1 MYTALMILL
10 SISVVGQVV
19 ESWIVFR
26 KMKSVLHG
34 YLFFSCIATI
44 VSSTGYMLELG
55 AKTEEVYLTALK
67 FSYIGRVWL
76 CFMLFLFIAG
86 LCRIRIPILLKTVI
100 GIIHCFIYLSIF
112 TTEHHEL
119 YYKNCDFTIS
129 NDMPKYIHDS
139 GILHDVY
146 TVILIVMSISALV
159 MLFISLH
166 KERSKTARKRYL
178 MVILAIFAESIF
190 LVVQLL
196 RLIPFTH
203 IIDLTIICYPIIT
216 LFMSVAILKF
226 GLLDT
231 EEMAREYMTDRLS
244 EGIIAVDRNGRV
256 RYFNGPA
263 KKMYPH
269 LHTRTGTVPPE
280 ITSALEKHENIT
292 VGGRIYSPE
301 RNELVKDGESCGWIY
316 ALVDETEHY
325 RYMEELEK
333 QKKIADNANQ
343 AKSVFLANMSHD
355 IRTPINAVLGM
366 NEMILRECDDDNIL
380 SYSDKIDSAGNTL
393 LGLINDILDLS
404 KIEAGKLDIIPVEY
418 DLTSLLNDLV
428 NMIQLRAE
436 AKNLEFTTR
445 INEDIPKELY
455 GDEIR
460 LKQIITNILTNAV
473 KYTEKGKVTL
483 SVSFDKISDDSITLN
498 VSVSDTGIGIRQ
510 EDIPRLFSEFD
521 RIEEERNRGIE
532 GTGLGLNIT
541 QRLLSMMNSS
551 LRAESEYGKGSVF
564 SFEVRQKV
572 IKWEPLGDIEKAL
585 RYSAS
590 ERKKYRERFTAPD
603 AEILVIDDTPM
614 NLEVLS
620 GLLKKTL
627 IKIDT
632 ASSGD
637 EGIELSLKKKY
648 DIIFLDHMM
657 PVKDG
662 IQTLREMKAIPD
674 SINADTPV
682 ICLTA
687 NAVSGSKEMY
697 MEAGFDGYLTKPIV
711 PRKLEDTLMDM
722 LPKEKIK
729 AASDKCDTDSDT
741 QIPDPVKNISEINI
755 GRGIMNCG
763 GKEAYIK
770 VLTAYAGSVADQC
783 DDIEALWSSGDTD
796 NLTIKV
802 HALKSTSR
810 VIGAEDIGS
819 LAEKLETAG
828 HSGNTAIISEGIGE
842 LLTKCRK
849 LGQQLLPLIKKND
862 LPLIPMDEL
871 NEAYTLISE
880 FISVEDYGS
889 TIGIIDNLK
898 DYSYPEQEKSKCGAL
913 IKAAQEY
920 DYETISK
927 IIQ

>member
-1 MYTALMILL
+1 M
-10 SISVVGQVV
+10 
-19 ESWIVFR
+19 
-26 KMKSVLHG
+26 
-34 YLFFSCIATI
+34 
-44 VSSTGYMLELG
+44 
-55 AKTEEVYLTALK
+55 
-67 FSYIGRVWL
+67 
-76 CFMLFLFIAG
+76 
-86 LCRIRIPILLKTVI
+86 
-100 GIIHCFIYLSIF
+100 
-112 TTEHHEL
+112 
-119 YYKNCDFTIS
+119 
-129 NDMPKYIHDS
+129 
-139 GILHDVY
+139 
-146 TVILIVMSISALV
+146 
-159 MLFISLH
+159 
-166 KERSKTARKRYL
+166 
-178 MVILAIFAESIF
+178 
-190 LVVQLL
+190 
-196 RLIPFTH
+196 
-203 IIDLTIICYPIIT
+203 
-216 LFMSVAILKF
+216 
-226 GLLDT
+226 
-231 EEMAREYMTDRLS
+231 
-244 EGIIAVDRNGRV
+244 
-256 RYFNGPA
+256 
-263 KKMYPH
+263 
-269 LHTRTGTVPPE
+269 
-280 ITSALEKHENIT
+280 
-292 VGGRIYSPE
+292 
-301 RNELVKDGESCGWIY
+301 
-316 ALVDETEHY
+316 
-325 RYMEELEK
+325 
-333 QKKIADNANQ
+333 
-343 AKSVFLANMSHD
+343 
-355 IRTPINAVLGM
+355 
-366 NEMILRECDDDNIL
+366 
-380 SYSDKIDSAGNTL
+380 
-393 LGLINDILDLS
+393 
-404 KIEAGKLDIIPVEY
+404 
-418 DLTSLLNDLV
+418 
-428 NMIQLRAE
+428 
-436 AKNLEFTTR
+436 
-445 INEDIPKELY
+445 
-455 GDEIR
+455 
-460 LKQIITNILTNAV
+460 
-473 KYTEKGKVTL
+473 
-483 SVSFDKISDDSITLN
+483 
-498 VSVSDTGIGIRQ
+498 
-510 EDIPRLFSEFD
+510 
-521 RIEEERNRGIE
+521 
-532 GTGLGLNIT
+532 
-541 QRLLSMMNSS
+541 
-551 LRAESEYGKGSVF
+551 
-564 SFEVRQKV
+564 
-572 IKWEPLGDIEKAL
+572 GDIEKAL